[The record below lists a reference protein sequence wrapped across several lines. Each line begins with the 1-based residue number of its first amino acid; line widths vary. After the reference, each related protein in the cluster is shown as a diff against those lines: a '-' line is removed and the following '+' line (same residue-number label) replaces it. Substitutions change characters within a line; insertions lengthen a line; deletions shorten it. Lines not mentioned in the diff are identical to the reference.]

1 MKKSNPSSENL
12 KKMQEEI
19 VRLEYLNN
27 FLTLSLQKRDEM
39 LAHLM
44 EENRKLKEV
53 TIFFERTF
61 SSLNKTHTLSPR
73 KVIKIHIIFYF
84 FILLKR
90 KTKDP
95 QYQTKFI

>member
-1 MKKSNPSSENL
+1 
-12 KKMQEEI
+12 MQDEI

-44 EENRKLKEV
+44 EENRKLKELTV
-53 TIFFERTF
+53 FFERTF
-61 SSLNKTHTLSPR
+61 ASLNKTHTLSPR
-73 KVIKIHIIFYF
+73 KVLSIFY
-84 FILLKR
+84 IIPKKKNYLKR

-95 QYQTKFI
+95 QYQTKFIQIKVI